1 MIGEFPQFTNDFRAE
16 SRMSESSSQQVTQ
29 LLLAW
34 GNGDRTAF
42 DALIPLIYDDLRR
55 LAKCFMRGQ
64 RDGHTLQT
72 TALVNE
78 TYLRLIDSDRIDW
91 QDRTHFFAIAA
102 RLMRRVLIDF
112 ARAKN
117 SLKRG
122 GEQIK
127 ITLAEEI
134 EVPVEK
140 EADLVAL
147 DEALQNLAKMS
158 LRQSQVIEL
167 RYFGGLNEEEIAET
181 LKISARTVRR
191 DWNVARAWLYREM
204 CGN

>member
-1 MIGEFPQFTNDFRAE
+1 
-16 SRMSESSSQQVTQ
+16 

-34 GNGDRTAF
+34 GDGDKE
-42 DALIPLIYDDLRR
+42 ALDKLVPLVYDDLRR
-55 LAKCFMRGQ
+55 MARRYMRGQ

-78 TYLRLIDSDRIDW
+78 AYVRLIDSSRVKW
-91 QDRTHFFAIAA
+91 HDRTHFFAISA

-122 GEQIK
+122 GEQIQ

-134 EVPVEK
+134 EAPMEK
-140 EADLVAL
+140 ETDLVAL
-147 DEALQNLAKMS
+147 DEALRILAKLS
-158 LRQSQVIEL
+158 LRQSQIVEL
-167 RYFGGLNEEEIAET
+167 RYFGGLSEEEIAET
-181 LKISARTVRR
+181 LKISTRTVRR
-191 DWNVARAWLYREM
+191 DWNVARAWLYRELS
-204 CGN
+204 GN